1 MRHLKRY
8 NHINESLDYSQVDVW
23 DDYSTEEDKDM
34 MVSGLVSQVERA
46 TKEDVVDVS
55 GRAGS
60 DDFSLEMELRNGDL
74 VDLYYTYAP
83 YHNRERRSGYVIIEY
98 TRGEDT
104 WKKTE
109 LDIDT
114 SNVDAGE
121 DVLAIIKEILAES
134 VPTYVLELPRE
145 HFGTSGYHY
154 DVDNETKAYMMI
166 NVEFSSEKEAEAWI
180 DSLYDHIKKK
190 PRS

>member
-1 MRHLKRY
+1 MKHLKRY
-8 NHINESLDYSQVDVW
+8 NHIKESLDYSQVDVW
-23 DDYSTEEDKDM
+23 DDYSSEEDKDF

-46 TKEDVVDVS
+46 TKEDVIDVT

-60 DDFSLEMELRNGDL
+60 DDFDIEMELRNGDL
-74 VDLYYTYAP
+74 ITLYYTYSP
-83 YHNRERRSGYVIIEY
+83 YTDRGRRSGYVIIEY

-114 SNVDAGE
+114 SKVDAGE
-121 DVLAIIKEILAES
+121 DVEAIIKEILAES

-180 DSLYDHIKKK
+180 DSLYDLIKKK